1 MLTGL
6 VFRFEILLI
15 IQAVLLTLSCTNFV
29 IQDYFGRRPLLL
41 IGGAVQSVTMLAVGI
56 ITTVYP
62 QPVGSYGK
70 LCLFFVFMWNVAFAS
85 TWGNIP
91 WTVSAELPSDEVR
104 DKTLA
109 LSAFSAYATGL
120 VVAEVSPYLQ
130 NPGYANLGGKIAS
143 VSRFPLADKG

>member
-1 MLTGL
+1 VLTGL

-85 TWGNIP
+85 TWG
-91 WTVSAELPSDEVR
+91 SAELPSDEVR